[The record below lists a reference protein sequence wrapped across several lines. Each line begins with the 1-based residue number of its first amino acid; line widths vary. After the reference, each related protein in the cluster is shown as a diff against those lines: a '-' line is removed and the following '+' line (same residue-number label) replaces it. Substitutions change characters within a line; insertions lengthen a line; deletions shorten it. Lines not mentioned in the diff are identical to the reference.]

1 GCGGLLRS
9 GGLRSR
15 QGGRSVNDGHGRATR
30 WPRALMLTAALVAT
44 LAAGGVARAAEPT
57 VFATGLDNP
66 RGLTFGPD
74 GSLYVAEAG
83 PGGTTTTDT
92 CPQVPPPIGP
102 YTGGSTAKV
111 ERFGLDGSRSTVADG
126 LPSAAEAIGE
136 IEGVA
141 DVAFLDGQLY
151 ALISGGGCS

>member
-1 GCGGLLRS
+1 
-9 GGLRSR
+9 
-15 QGGRSVNDGHGRATR
+15 
-30 WPRALMLTAALVAT
+30 
-44 LAAGGVARAAEPT
+44 
-57 VFATGLDNP
+57 NP

-83 PGGTTTTDT
+83 TGGTTTTDT

-151 ALISGGGCS
+151 ALISGGGCSHGHTDAPNALVKVNADGSTTQVADLSAYYQARPVADPSPDFEPDGTWFSMAVQNGAFWAVN